1 MTLPKPKRNKMEIY
15 NDILTAISH
24 ELTNYNDYHEYGPAA
39 KPTHVQLKSNLAYDK
54 FARYLDELQNKKMI
68 RQHPLTITERGKD
81 FLQDYQ
87 RIADF
92 VLEMG
97 IKYVYFSEED
107 MK

>member
-1 MTLPKPKRNKMEIY
+1 MEIY

-24 ELTNYNDYHEYGPAA
+24 EVTNYDDYHEDVLGA

-54 FARYLDELQNKKMI
+54 FARYLNELENKKMI
-68 RQHPLTITERGKD
+68 KQHPLTITERGKD

-87 RIADF
+87 RIANF
-92 VLEMG
+92 VLDMG
-97 IKYVYFSEED
+97 LKYMYFSEED

>member
-1 MTLPKPKRNKMEIY
+1 MEIY

-24 ELTNYNDYHEYGPAA
+24 EVTNYDDYHEYGSGV
-39 KPTHVQLKSNLAYDK
+39 KRTHVQLKSNLAYDK
-54 FARYLDELQNKKMI
+54 FARYLNELENKRMI
-68 RQHPLTITERGKD
+68 EQHPLKITERGID

-97 IKYVYFSEED
+97 IKYMYFSEEG

>member
-1 MTLPKPKRNKMEIY
+1 MEIY

-24 ELTNYNDYHEYGPAA
+24 ELTNYTVYHEHRPGA
-39 KPTHVQLKSNLAYDK
+39 KPTRVQLKSNLAYDK
-54 FARYLDELQNKKMI
+54 FARYLDELQNKEMI
-68 RQHPLTITERGKD
+68 KQHPLTITERGKD

-97 IKYVYFSEED
+97 IKYMYFSEED
-107 MK
+107 MKL